1 VPRGN
6 TRGVSAPAA
15 LLALSLLAAGLSAGC
30 GTSDRETDAATT
42 VERFQRALE
51 DGDGELACE
60 QLSEDTRS
68 RLEQQERDPC
78 AEAIF
83 GLELPAGRT
92 AARTAVYVTSASVT
106 LDDGGTLFLNEA
118 ASGWEIAAAGC
129 QPTAPDLPY
138 VCELES

>member
-6 TRGVSAPAA
+6 TRGVSARAA
-15 LLALSLLAAGLSAGC
+15 LLALALLAAGVSLGC
-30 GTSDRETDAATT
+30 GTSDRETDATTT

-51 DGDGELACE
+51 GSDGGLACE
-60 QLSEDTRS
+60 QLSESTRS
-68 RLEQQERDPC
+68 KLEQQEGDPC
-78 AEAIF
+78 AEAIL

-92 AARTAVYVTSASVT
+92 AARATVYVTSASVT

-129 QPTAPDLPY
+129 RPTAPDLPY
-138 VCELES
+138 DCELES